1 MSIVIQVN
9 DEFCIT
15 RAKSS
20 TLSLET
26 CSNADNQHFH
36 LQSHFNLESNTQWYT
51 VHHPK
56 KRSECIDISGSN
68 EPILEMFECGD
79 SQPNQLFSF
88 KQQQM
93 HSGMTTCLSV
103 TPTNIL
109 LAGPCDAN
117 FAKPNTVANIDIVAA
132 KFLKDYNDET
142 RGTSILADASINLHA
157 NDKLQQLKNIMNN
170 PNPAINA
177 EFSIFSSRSFLFVL
191 FIVVCWGL
199 RELLKLS
206 RESQVASKKKVRK
219 RRYQ

>member
-9 DEFCIT
+9 DEFCVT

-20 TLSLET
+20 TGNKQLSLEK

-109 LAGPCDAN
+109 LAGPCDALVGV
-117 FAKPNTVANIDIVAA
+117 AKIDIVAA
-132 KFLKDYNDET
+132 KFLKDFNDET
-142 RGTSILADASINLHA
+142 RETSILADASINLHA

-206 RESQVASKKKVRK
+206 RESQVASKMKVRK